1 MRPFSLIL
9 QAPMSYWY
17 EVFDNEQVQFATR
30 KQAATITA
38 VVAATVGLTV
48 AGVALLSSA
57 TVHPVIMVVSLMTM
71 WMLTI
76 NWTYRKFQHLRR
88 VMWCVKISDRRI
100 VGYDYTRRQT
110 VLDWMQVQSV
120 DLMDTGLVVTGPD
133 NQSIEITHLFPDFAE
148 LSHRV
153 VFYADI
159 YDIPVFVDGLPW
171 QNIDVYDVF
180 PFLADAPYGQKGI

>member
-1 MRPFSLIL
+1 
-9 QAPMSYWY
+9 MSYWY

-38 VVAATVGLTV
+38 VLAAMAGVSV
-48 AGVALLSSA
+48 AGIAFMSTA
-57 TVHPVIMVVSLMTM
+57 TVHPVITVVSLIIG

-76 NWTYRKFQHLRR
+76 KWAYRRLQRVRR

-100 VGYDYTRRQT
+100 VGYDYSRRQT
-110 VLDWMQVQSV
+110 VLDWMQVKTV
-120 DLMDTGLVVTGPD
+120 ELTDTGLVVKGLD
-133 NQSIEITHLFPDFAE
+133 NQSLEITHLFPEFAE

-153 VFYADI
+153 AFYADI

-180 PFLADAPYGQKGI
+180 PFLDDASYGNKGI